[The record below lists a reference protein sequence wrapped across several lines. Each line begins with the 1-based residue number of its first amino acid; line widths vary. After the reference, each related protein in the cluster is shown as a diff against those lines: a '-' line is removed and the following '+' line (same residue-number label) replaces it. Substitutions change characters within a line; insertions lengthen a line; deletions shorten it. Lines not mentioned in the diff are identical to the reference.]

1 MLHQGDELELR
12 IEKFA
17 DRGKSLTRVDGYVL
31 FIESGVPGDRV
42 RVCVTKRKA
51 SYAEARIVQLLE
63 PSPLRTAPRCR
74 YFGTC
79 GGCKWQHV
87 HYEAQLE
94 AKRQRVYEALV
105 HHGGFDG
112 VAVRPTLPSPRIYG
126 YRNKMEFSFSTE
138 RWLTPEEIA
147 SQQPLDRHFAVGLHV
162 PNNFYK
168 VIDLEECHLPEPITV
183 RLLNALRTFFKEQ
196 HWEPW
201 DIRRHTGYLRHLVV
215 RTGTRTGEVMV
226 NLITS
231 RYDTVRMAELKAF
244 VQQRFP
250 EVTTLVNTINT
261 SPAQVAYGEATHI
274 LFGPGV
280 IHDKIGPFQFEI
292 APEAFFQTNTEQAER
307 LYEVTRELAE
317 VKPEDLVYDL
327 YCGTGTISI
336 FIAPHVRHV
345 VGVELVA
352 SAVENARANAAANH
366 IPNCTFVAGDL
377 LQVLTPEF
385 VRMHG
390 RPDVI
395 IVDPPRGGMHPQ
407 VVRRIAQLRPE
418 RLVYVSCNPQTQARD
433 LKLLREHYRIEAVQP
448 VDLFPHTDHVE
459 CVVAL
464 RACQA

>member
-17 DRGKSLTRVDGYVL
+17 DRGKSLTRLDGYVL

-87 HYEAQLE
+87 RYEAQLE

-261 SPAQVAYGEATHI
+261 SPAQVAYGEATHTI
-274 LFGPGV
+274 FGPGV

-407 VVRRIAQLRPE
+407 VVRHIAQLRPE

>member
-112 VAVRPTLPSPRIYG
+112 VAVHPTLPSPRIYG

>member
-42 RVCVTKRKA
+42 RICVTKRKA

-112 VAVRPTLPSPRIYG
+112 VSVRPTLPSPRIYG

>member
-1 MLHQGDELELR
+1 MLHQGDELELC

-63 PSPLRTAPRCR
+63 PSLLRTAPRCR

-87 HYEAQLE
+87 RYEAQLE

-138 RWLTPEEIA
+138 RWLTPEEIV

-231 RYDTVRMAELKAF
+231 RYDTVCMAELKAF

>member
-42 RVCVTKRKA
+42 RICVTKRKA